1 MNSRAGDRVRRDLD
15 ELVGAG
21 LDVAAFCA
29 AAGPLV
35 ARAVPSATGAA
46 ATPTWYALDPRS
58 LLITGVYGPE
68 CELDTAAQ
76 MRWEYIDD
84 DVNKSIDV
92 AQNPTGVQTLAEVTD
107 GNPWLS
113 PIYRD
118 YMYDHDLAQE
128 MLVALRGADGQVW
141 ATVRLNRPRAMAAFD
156 ESDRRCCRVNRRAHA
171 AMLLRAA
178 TRLHIPAQGQQSQ
191 RSAALGTDS
200 PSDPKP

>member
-1 MNSRAGDRVRRDLD
+1 LRISDGREAVVMDSRTGDRVRRDLD
-15 ELVGAG
+15 ELVDAG

-29 AAGPLV
+29 AAGALV
-35 ARAVPSATGAA
+35 AQAVPSATGAA
-46 ATPTWYALDPRS
+46 AAPTWYALDPRS
-58 LLITGVYGPE
+58 LLITGAYGPE
-68 CELDTAAQ
+68 CELDAAAQ

-128 MLVALRGADGQVW
+128 MLAGTVPRWAL
-141 ATVRLNRPRAMAAFD
+141 VR
-156 ESDRRCCRVNRRAHA
+156 RRV
-171 AMLLRAA
+171 
-178 TRLHIPAQGQQSQ
+178 
-191 RSAALGTDS
+191 SAAHPRCFVRDVGCGECS
-200 PSDPKP
+200 